1 MLKGCGQAVCR
12 KKGSKAV
19 WEVCPNPATK
29 EDLQRVDDSLNTL
42 KGTDENIL
50 ASLKVLEKK
59 LENICDALNITS
71 APPTTVAP
79 TGVYKLA
86 RACGVPAV
94 GVRAVDCWQ

>member
-29 EDLQRVDDSLNTL
+29 EDMQRVEDSLSTL

-59 LENICDALNITS
+59 LENICDAFNITP
-71 APPTTVAP
+71 APTT
-79 TGVYKLA
+79 TGVCNFTLDFTSSEKFGTLFPI
-86 RACGVPAV
+86 C
-94 GVRAVDCWQ
+94 